1 MKSLLTLVVIGMVC
15 VAPARAEAW
24 GYDGHKFIM
33 DRAIALLPP
42 EIRPM
47 FERYR
52 QIVVERSI
60 DPDLWRDAGFEEEF
74 PNHQIDLDWE
84 GYGKYPYLELP
95 RDYTAAVAKFGRSR
109 IRENGTV
116 PWRTE
121 EMHGQLRRAFE
132 AYGRQGAFGRFA
144 ILHTAAWLSH
154 YVGDAHQ
161 PLHTVINYD
170 GQSTN
175 QRGIHVRFESLLFE
189 RYRSQWTI
197 APTPIPPVRD
207 PREFIFRIAL
217 DGAELTQG
225 ILKADAAAIGN
236 RDVYDDAYYAAFFKG
251 SRPIL
256 ERRLNESIA
265 AVAAMIAGA
274 WEAAGKPALP
284 LDPVEAPQRRRRN

>member
-1 MKSLLTLVVIGMVC
+1 MRILLTLVVLATILAV
-15 VAPARAEAW
+15 PARADAW
-24 GYDGHKFIM
+24 GYDAHKFIM

-42 EIRPM
+42 ELRPM
-47 FERYR
+47 FEQYR
-52 QIVVERSI
+52 AIVVERSI

-84 GYGKYPYLELP
+84 GYGTFPYSELP
-95 RDYTAAVAKFGRSR
+95 HDFTAAVAKFGRNR
-109 IRENGTV
+109 IMENGTI

-121 EMHGQLRRAFE
+121 EMYGQLRRAFE

-161 PLHTVINYD
+161 PFHTVINYD

-175 QRGIHVRFESLLFE
+175 QRGIHVRFEALLFE

-197 APTPIPPVRD
+197 APPPMAPIRD

-225 ILKADAAAIGN
+225 ILKADADAIGD

-274 WEAAGKPALP
+274 WEAAGKPPLP
-284 LDPVEAPQRRRRN
+284 VDVPEATQRRRR